1 LIDFAE
7 AAFILFEIWYV
18 SHDVM
23 AFSMRSGAIS
33 QTDLIVGTLYLMV
46 LVDAG
51 RRTVGWIIEPFSDG
65 LYFGTTD

>member
-1 LIDFAE
+1 
-7 AAFILFEIWYV
+7 
-18 SHDVM
+18 M